1 MAEVTIKKAPKVNK
15 ECLKMVNA
23 IMDNDNK
30 TFYESLNV
38 LINTVIKRRLNK
50 AEKETNLF

>member
-50 AEKETNLF
+50 AEKETSLF